1 MSPEDFVKALGL
13 MRALLPDAAEHGPAR
28 SFSPTVRVGPTPIPT
43 TAGLVEDMAFASVLS
58 ATASVVRSVI
68 NGLLTFPELAA
79 FVRQLVDIVDSGASR
94 TYVGGDT
101 PLEDETPGV
110 GWVSVANG
118 QREPIAG
125 IGTYG
130 SITGARR
137 VGKFPRTLVS
147 VTDLIEQF
155 GSVIFDTK
163 GVHVLTRVPGAGPL
177 ATTIGSRTASRL
189 FSFDAPSL
197 TVHAEALRG
206 AGVGASDPEDLR
218 PRLGTMGV
226 RWSPVPNNGLS
237 WASLDRLRGVAPV
250 AAR

>member
-1 MSPEDFVKALGL
+1 MDPEAPLHPGEGPW
-13 MRALLPDAAEHGPAR
+13 RSLPTERGFRINA
-28 SFSPTVRVGPTPIPT
+28 VRVKNVQECTVCTQYKYWMTLGWGCGPKHTP
-43 TAGLVEDMAFASVLS
+43 VH
-58 ATASVVRSVI
+58 R
-68 NGLLTFPELAA
+68 
-79 FVRQLVDIVDSGASR
+79 
-94 TYVGGDT
+94 
-101 PLEDETPGV
+101 
-110 GWVSVANG
+110 ANG

-155 GSVIFDTK
+155 GSVVFDTK
-163 GVHVLTRVPGAGPL
+163 GVHILTRVPGAGPL

-197 TVHAEALRG
+197 TVHAEALRS